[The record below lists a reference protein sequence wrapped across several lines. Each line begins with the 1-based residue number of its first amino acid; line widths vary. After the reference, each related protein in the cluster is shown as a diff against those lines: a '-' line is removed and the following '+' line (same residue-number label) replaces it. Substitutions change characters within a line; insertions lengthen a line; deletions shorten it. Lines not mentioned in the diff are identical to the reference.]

1 LCYYSALSGGPELG
15 MLRQVVLLALVVAPA
30 TAAQN
35 VPELTKQ
42 TSEHYRTLQS
52 FEVGGRL
59 TAVIPGTKLVFHAQ
73 TVNAAAGP
81 SFVSVKN
88 KASKLVEVRSFRES
102 KITDEEGRKRQAPFE
117 AASITMPSG
126 FGEYEKLSEGI
137 RTAKELPHEVL
148 KVDGSPV
155 ECSVLGVEYD
165 RPERKP
171 EEQTV
176 KYWIDAKRLIVL
188 KQEFSEFQR
197 HNKKTVLWHWV
208 YQVDSVKLN
217 QPPPEWLTELLKK
230 RDDAGHDRPEW
241 IGRGAPPFSLLDLD
255 GRQVTLAAMRGKVFV
270 LDFWATWC
278 GPCIAEMPTLETI
291 EAEYKAKGVELWG
304 VSSEEPSAVK
314 KWLNQNQKTLKTLVD
329 AEGDTSEEYDVE
341 GIPAL
346 VVIGRDGKIRSY
358 YIGNQTEQSLR
369 TAIEAA
375 LRGSVN

>member
-1 LCYYSALSGGPELG
+1 
-15 MLRQVVLLALVVAPA
+15 MLLALVVAP
-30 TAAQN
+30 TTIAQN
-35 VPELTKQ
+35 GPELTTR
-42 TSEHYRTLQS
+42 TSEHYRALQS
-52 FEVGGRL
+52 FEFGGRL
-59 TAVIPGTKLVFHAQ
+59 TAVIPGTKLVLHIQ

-88 KASKLVEVRSFRES
+88 KASKLIQIGSFRES
-102 KITDEEGRKRQAPFE
+102 EITDDEGRKSQTHFE
-117 AASITMPSG
+117 APVTMPSR
-126 FGEYEKLSEGI
+126 FGGYEKLSEGI
-137 RTAKELPHEVL
+137 RSAKELPHEVL
-148 KVDGSPV
+148 KVDGSAV
-155 ECSVLGVEYD
+155 DCSVLEVEYD
-165 RPERKP
+165 RPEWKP

-188 KQEFSEFQR
+188 KQEFAEFQR
-197 HNKKTVLWHWV
+197 YNKKVVLWHWV

-217 QPPPEWLTELLKK
+217 QPPPEWFTESLKAPA
-230 RDDAGHDRPEW
+230 DAGHDRPDW
-241 IGRGAPPFSLLDLD
+241 AGRDAPPFSLLDLG
-255 GRQVTLAAMRGKVFV
+255 GRQVTLAAMRGKVLV

-278 GPCIAEMPTLETI
+278 GPCIAELPTLETV

-304 VSSEEPSAVK
+304 VSSEEPSVVR

-329 AEGDTSEEYDVE
+329 AEGGTFEDYDVE

-375 LRGSVN
+375 LRGPAN

>member
-1 LCYYSALSGGPELG
+1 LRR
-15 MLRQVVLLALVVAPA
+15 LRQAALLALVVGP
-30 TAAQN
+30 TTVAQN
-35 VPELTKQ
+35 GPELAKR

-52 FEVGGRL
+52 FEFGGHL

-73 TVNAAAGP
+73 TINAAAGP

-88 KASKLVEVRSFRES
+88 KASKRIEMRSFRAS
-102 KITDEEGRKRQAPFE
+102 KITDEEDKKPQAPFE
-117 AASITMPSG
+117 VAPITMPSR

-148 KVDGSPV
+148 QVEVSPV
-155 ECSVLGVEYD
+155 DCSVLYVEYN
-165 RPERKP
+165 RPESKP

-197 HNKKTVLWHWV
+197 YDKKTVLWHWV
-208 YQVDSVKLN
+208 YQVDSIKLN
-217 QPPPEWLTELLKK
+217 QPPPEWLTEPLKK
-230 RDDAGHDRPEW
+230 GADAGHDRPDW
-241 IGRGAPPFSLLDLD
+241 IGRDAPPFSLLDLN
-255 GRQVTLAAMRGKVFV
+255 GRQVTLAALRGKVLV

-304 VSSEEPSAVK
+304 VSSEEPSVVR
-314 KWLNQNQKTLKTLVD
+314 KWLRQNHKTLETLVD
-329 AEGDTSEEYDVE
+329 AEGDTSEEYHVE

-346 VVIGRDGKIRSY
+346 VVIGRDGKICSY

-369 TAIEAA
+369 AAIEAA
-375 LRGSVN
+375 LH